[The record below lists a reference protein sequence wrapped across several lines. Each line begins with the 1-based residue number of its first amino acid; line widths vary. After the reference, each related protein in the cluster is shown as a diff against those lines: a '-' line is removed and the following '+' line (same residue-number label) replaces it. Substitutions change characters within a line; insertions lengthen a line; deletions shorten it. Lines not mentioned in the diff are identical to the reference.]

1 MKRREFI
8 TLLGGAAVAWPLS
21 TRAQQPAKLP
31 TIGLLYSEAQ
41 SGSAPFVAAFRQGL
55 KEAGYVEG
63 QNVAVEYRW
72 GEGHSDRLPALAA
85 DLINQKVAVI
95 YAGNNAALAA
105 KAVAGTTPIVFM
117 TAGDPI
123 EDGLVVSFNHPG
135 GNATGIRIFNAEIVA
150 KRLQLLHDM
159 APAATVIGFLIK
171 PTNPT
176 AAIQVKNVQA
186 AAEAIGLQIRVVTA
200 SDEHDF
206 DTVFETLA
214 EQKADAL
221 LVGTDS
227 FFSSRRE
234 QLIRLVARYRL
245 PAVYEWRESAVSG
258 GLISYGTSLTDANR
272 NIGIYVGRIL
282 KGEKPSELPVVQP
295 TKFELCDQPRDCQG
309 ARLHGARD
317 AACRSRRG
325 DRIDIASLPF
335 VAPLRHAD

>member
-8 TLLGGAAVAWPLS
+8 TLVGCAAVPWSLAAH
-21 TRAQQPAKLP
+21 AQQLAKLP

-41 SGSAPFVAAFRQGL
+41 SGSAPFVAAFRRGL

-63 QNVAVEYRW
+63 QNVAIEYRW
-72 GEGHSDRLPALAA
+72 GEGHSDRLPTLAA

-95 YAGNNAALAA
+95 YAGNNNAALAA

-117 TAGDPI
+117 TADDPI
-123 EDGLVVSFNHPG
+123 ENGLVVSFNHPG

-150 KRLQLLHDM
+150 KRLQLLHDL
-159 APAATVIGFLIK
+159 APAAIVVGFLVK
-171 PTNPT
+171 PTTTT
-176 AAIQVKNVQA
+176 AAIQVKKVQA

-234 QLIRLVARYRL
+234 QLIQLAARYRL
-245 PAVYEWRESAVSG
+245 PTVYDWRESAVSG

-295 TKFELCDQPRDCQG
+295 TKFELV
-309 ARLHGARD
+309 
-317 AACRSRRG
+317 
-325 DRIDIASLPF
+325 IN
-335 VAPLRHAD
+335 LRTAKALGLTVPATLLVEADEVIE